1 MARATPGARTS
12 DRTVSVAVV
21 DAGRDV
27 VVIGVSGTTALRVL
41 GSWRRPID
49 ACSRRMS

>member
-27 VVIGVSGTTALRVL
+27 VVIGIRHHSLRVL
-41 GSWRRPID
+41 GSWRRPLN